1 MSVLNTFAL
10 VFETEGDELTLKK
23 VQQIDAAGKKLE
35 QTNKKTG
42 KSSEKAGQ
50 QAKTSAQ
57 QFAAF
62 KGAIAGAIAPAL
74 ALGTVLSRTLNF
86 AAQGEQLLFMSKS
99 ANMAANEFQKLAIA
113 SERFGGSREGAAG
126 MMAGLAS
133 QLQALKFGQSAPLQD
148 AAMMYGLNLQG
159 KNGNLAEG
167 NELLRNVAQTMERL
181 DTSAQLDLGRRI
193 GLDEATIRI
202 LQQGV
207 AAFDAEL
214 ARAEKRRVFTDED
227 LKRAQ
232 ELEMALRDTKLSLQA
247 VWAEIARWVMPA
259 VKDLVEM
266 AGSGLSYISEHAD
279 VLKAA
284 LVAISA
290 IMAGIAVSSLAAW
303 APWIGAAVL
312 VGAVAA
318 LFGLFYEDWKVWT
331 EGGSSALAPIWE
343 SLAKIGDWFKDA
355 PGWVQTLITSLK
367 ALYNPLGFI
376 KDAISAISGGWD
388 FLVSAWNKAPDIF
401 KSLAGKL
408 ADFGAANALA
418 MADSNPMA
426 AVAGVS
432 TAYTN
437 YRNSQQTNTYN
448 LSVTGSKNPAED
460 GAALMDHARGDDFAD
475 FTSGQEG

>member
-23 VQQIDAAGKKLE
+23 VQQLDAAGKKLE

-42 KSSEKAGQ
+42 NTAEKAGHQ
-50 QAKTSAQ
+50 TKTAAQ
-57 QFAAF
+57 QFSAF
-62 KGAIAGAIAPAL
+62 KRGIAGAIAPAL
-74 ALGTVLSRTLNF
+74 VLGAVLSRTLNF
-86 AAQGEQLLFMSKS
+86 AAQGEQLLFMAKS
-99 ANMAANEFQKLAIA
+99 ANMAAGEFQKLAIA
-113 SERFGGSREGAAG
+113 NERFGGSREGAAG
-126 MMAGLAS
+126 MMSGLAS

-159 KNGNLAEG
+159 EGGNLAEG

-193 GLDEATIRI
+193 GLDEATIRL

-207 AAFDAEL
+207 ASFDAEL
-214 ARAEKRRVFTDED
+214 ARAEKRRIFTDED
-227 LKRAQ
+227 IKRAQ
-232 ELEMALRDTKLSLQA
+232 ELEMALRDAKLGLQEI
-247 VWAEIARWVMPA
+247 WAEIARWVMPA

-266 AGSGLSYISEHAD
+266 AGSGLSYMSEHAD
-279 VLKAA
+279 VLKVV
-284 LVAISA
+284 LGAISA
-290 IMAGIAVSSLAAW
+290 ILAGIAISSLAAW
-303 APWIGAAVL
+303 APWIGAAAL

-331 EGGSSALAPIWE
+331 EGGSSALAPLWE
-343 SLAKIGDWFKDA
+343 SLKDIGEWFQNA
-355 PGWVQTLITSLK
+355 PGWIQGVVNSLK
-367 ALYNPLGFI
+367 MLLNPFQSI
-376 KDAISAISGGWD
+376 KQTIASISNLWD
-388 FLVSAWNKAPDIF
+388 MLVSAWNNAPGVF
-401 KSLAGKL
+401 KMLAGKL
-408 ADFGAANALA
+408 ADFGASNAIAL
-418 MADSNPMA
+418 ADSNPMA

-460 GAALMDHARGDDFAD
+460 GAALMNHARGDDFAD
-475 FTSGQEG
+475 FTSGQEI

>member
-232 ELEMALRDTKLSLQA
+232 ELQKSWRDMQQSMQGL
-247 VWAEIARWVMPA
+247 WAEIARFVLPIVQQFIDSASAGFEYLRQHAEA
-259 VKDLVEM
+259 VKAGLV
-266 AGSGLSYISEHAD
+266 
-279 VLKAA
+279 V
-284 LVAISA
+284 ISA
-290 IMAGIAVSSLAAW
+290 IMAGIAVASLAAF
-303 APWIGAAVL
+303 APWLGTAAIIAAIAAAVVL
-312 VGAVAA
+312 
-318 LFGLFYEDWKVWT
+318 LYEDFKVFAK
-331 EGGSSALAPIWE
+331 GGESALAPFWKKLVDFGLFWQDLPDWVKKVTSAI
-343 SLAKIGDWFKDA
+343 IG
-355 PGWVQTLITSLK
+355 LI
-367 ALYNPLGFI
+367 NPLETVKNAFSF
-376 KDAISAISGGWD
+376 ISAAMSKVGG
-388 FLVSAWNKAPDIF
+388 F
-401 KSLAGKL
+401 AGWL
-408 ADFGAANALA
+408 RGSRYNADLDYMVKANAALRA
-418 MADSNPMA
+418 ADANPMA
-426 AVAGVS
+426 GVQAGSISNTTNRNDNS
-432 TAYTN
+432 TTN
-437 YRNSQQTNTYN
+437 SYQLTVNGSSNPVRDGAILLDQARGEGFYN
-448 LSVTGSKNPAED
+448 LA
-460 GAALMDHARGDDFAD
+460 
-475 FTSGQEG
+475 SGQEG